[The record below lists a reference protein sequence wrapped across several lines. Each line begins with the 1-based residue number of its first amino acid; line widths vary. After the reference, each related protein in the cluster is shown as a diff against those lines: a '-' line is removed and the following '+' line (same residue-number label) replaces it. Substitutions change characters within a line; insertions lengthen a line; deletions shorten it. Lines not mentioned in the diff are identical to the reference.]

1 MRFAMAELVEIL
13 YNLPAPVMAALL
25 IPPIIN
31 IWAICH
37 AALRIFPSGPQ
48 ERILWVMLAMFI
60 PVLGGIIYLALG
72 MKRSRKPQT
81 L

>member
-1 MRFAMAELVEIL
+1 MAELIEIL

-37 AALRIFPSGPQ
+37 AALRFPSGPQ

-60 PVLGGIIYLALG
+60 PVLGGIIYLIFG

-81 L
+81 H

>member
-1 MRFAMAELVEIL
+1 MAELIEIL
-13 YNLPAPVMAALL
+13 RNMPTLLQIGLL
-25 IPPIIN
+25 ILPLFN

-37 AALRIFPSGPQ
+37 AGLRVFPSGPQ

-60 PVLGGIIYLALG
+60 PVLGGLIYLLFG
-72 MKRSRKPQT
+72 MKRSRKPQP